1 MVLYTCP
8 KGTRKEGKK
17 MTRKFK
23 DHPYAQACVIECD
36 DGYKALQSY
45 DTIVIE
51 IDPEGWL
58 KVNCLYSM
66 TTIRH
71 IGWFMRELGFT
82 YQLAKQLYNDRKE
95 FNIYTG
101 EVINND

>member
-1 MVLYTCP
+1 
-8 KGTRKEGKK
+8 

-51 IDPEGWL
+51 IDSEGWL
-58 KVNCLYSM
+58 HINGLYTM

-95 FNIYTG
+95 MNIYTG
-101 EVINND
+101 EVIDA

>member
-1 MVLYTCP
+1 
-8 KGTRKEGKK
+8 

-45 DTIVIE
+45 QTIVAE
-51 IDPEGWL
+51 VDTEGWL
-58 KVNCLYSM
+58 HINGLYSP

-82 YQLAKQLYNDRKE
+82 YQLAKALYVDNKE
-95 FNIYTG
+95 MNIYTG
-101 EVINND
+101 EVIDCD

>member
-1 MVLYTCP
+1 
-8 KGTRKEGKK
+8 

-23 DHPYAQACVIECD
+23 DHPYALACVIECD

-45 DTIVIE
+45 QTIVAE
-51 IDPEGWL
+51 VDTEGWL
-58 KVNCLYSM
+58 HINGLYSP

-82 YQLAKQLYNDRKE
+82 YQLAKALYVDNKE
-95 FNIYTG
+95 MNIYTG
-101 EVINND
+101 EVIDCD

>member
-1 MVLYTCP
+1 
-8 KGTRKEGKK
+8 

-45 DTIVIE
+45 ETIVIE
-51 IDPEGWL
+51 INKEGWL
-58 KVNCLYSM
+58 HVNGLYTP

-82 YQLAKQLYNDRKE
+82 YQLAKALFYDRKE
-95 FNIYTG
+95 MNINTG
-101 EVINND
+101 EVIDCE

>member
-1 MVLYTCP
+1 
-8 KGTRKEGKK
+8 

-23 DHPYAQACVIECD
+23 DHPYAEAHVIECE

-45 DTIVIE
+45 ETIVIE

-58 KVNCLYSM
+58 HVNGLYTP
-66 TTIRH
+66 TTKRH
-71 IGWFMRELGFT
+71 MGWFMRELGFT
-82 YQLAKQLYNDRKE
+82 YQLAKQLYEDNKE

-101 EVINND
+101 EVRDIDA

>member
-1 MVLYTCP
+1 
-8 KGTRKEGKK
+8 

-45 DTIVIE
+45 QTIVAE
-51 IDPEGWL
+51 VDTEGWL
-58 KVNCLYSM
+58 HINGLYSP

-82 YQLAKQLYNDRKE
+82 YQLAKALYVDNKE
-95 FNIYTG
+95 MNIYTG
-101 EVINND
+101 EVIDCE